1 MKVFSAYDDVKGKN
15 GTLHAGASKTVN
27 SSSKKAQ
34 VKPEPSAQEKDEK
47 IAKLKQEKDDVVLSK
62 KSAAAAVSKKEI
74 FNLNHEK
81 AVEAEPEKE
90 TIVKSDIS
98 KNDPN
103 DPVTKEKLK
112 DVLSRGAM
120 NFNGSE
126 RKVLESILTDA

>member
-15 GTLHAGASKTVN
+15 GTLHGSASKSVN

-34 VKPEPSAQEKDEK
+34 PKAELSAQEKDEK
-47 IAKLKQEKDDVVLSK
+47 LAKLKQEKDDVILSK
-62 KSAAAAVSKKEI
+62 KSASAVVAKKEI

-81 AVEAEPEKE
+81 AEEAEPQKE
-90 TIVKSDIS
+90 PVVKSDIA

-126 RKVLESILTDA
+126 RKVLESILADS